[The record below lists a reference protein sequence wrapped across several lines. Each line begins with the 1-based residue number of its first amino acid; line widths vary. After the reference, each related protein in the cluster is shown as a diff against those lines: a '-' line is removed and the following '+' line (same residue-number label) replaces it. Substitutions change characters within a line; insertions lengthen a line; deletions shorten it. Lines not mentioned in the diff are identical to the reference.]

1 MLQNKEGPPGTMTF
15 KSSLM
20 FAKSLI
26 FPRAEKKSSARRSLW
41 GALICIGLSIVPL
54 VVVLSITNGMIQ
66 GMTDRIIGLSS
77 SNLQAYVSPKLKET
91 QNPDS
96 YREYAQQFKQVDGVL
111 EVYPEIGVTALAAGK
126 KMRTGAQIR
135 ALDKDIFSKNKSF
148 SELFTVIEGNLFE
161 YSEQID
167 SDETSSSNKYAVIGQ
182 KMAELLELHAGD
194 TFRIITIKTNNG
206 KQSPKLTSFK
216 VSAIVSSGYQE
227 LDALWVFVPLE
238 TVYQFVSL
246 DNASYTI
253 MINTPD
259 AYSADLV
266 RIQRELKTKFGKY
279 MNFYRWDQV
288 HEAEFENFSSTKVML
303 VFIMLLIVL
312 VASIN
317 ISSAIVMLV
326 MERRK
331 EIAILKSIGATPSG
345 ITFAF
350 IITGMTC
357 GLGGLVLG
365 LPFGLLAAVNANQ
378 IVNAIEKIVN
388 FFARL
393 GYLLKGVP
401 ADEINA
407 IRLMDPA
414 YYLQIIPV
422 NLPFSQLLLISLST
436 VLLALLVS
444 IIPSVKAGKE
454 KPLDILRK
462 A

>member
-1 MLQNKEGPPGTMTF
+1 MTF
-15 KSSLM
+15 KSSIL

-26 FPRAEKKSSARRSLW
+26 FPKAEKKSSARRSLW
-41 GALICIGLSIVPL
+41 GALLCIGLSIVPL
-54 VVVLSITNGMIQ
+54 IVVLSITNGMIQ

-77 SNLQAYVSPKLKET
+77 NNIQAYVSPKLSNT
-91 QNPDS
+91 QTADS
-96 YREYAQQFKQVDGVL
+96 YCEYAEQFKTVDGVL
-111 EVYPEIGVTALAAGK
+111 GVYPEISVTALAAGK

-135 ALDKDIFSKNKSF
+135 ALDKNIFTNNKAF
-148 SELFTVIEGNLFE
+148 RELFTILEGDVESYEN
-161 YSEQID
+161 Q
-167 SDETSSSNKYAVIGQ
+167 DEADGTQAIIGQ
-182 KMAELLELHAGD
+182 KMAQMLDVHAGD
-194 TFRIITIKTNNG
+194 TFRIITIKTVNG

-216 VSAIVSSGYQE
+216 VAAIVSSGYQE
-227 LDALWVFVPLE
+227 LDALWVFIPLE
-238 TVYQFVSL
+238 TAYKFVSL
-246 DNASYTI
+246 ANASYTV
-253 MINTPD
+253 MIETPQS
-259 AYSADLV
+259 YSPDLV
-266 RIQRELKTKFGKY
+266 RIQRELKATYGKY
-279 MNFYRWDQV
+279 INFYRWDQV
-288 HEAEFENFSSTKVML
+288 HTAEFENFSSTKVML
-303 VFIMLLIVL
+303 VFVMILIVL

-317 ISSAIVMLV
+317 ISSAIIMLV

-357 GLGGLVLG
+357 GLGGLALG

-378 IVNAIEKIVN
+378 IVRFIEKTVN
-388 FFARL
+388 VVAKA
-393 GYLLKGVP
+393 GYFLKGVP

-407 IRLMDPA
+407 IHLMDPA

-422 NLPFSQLLLISLST
+422 DLPFSQVILISLST
-436 VLLALLVS
+436 VLLALFVS

>member
-1 MLQNKEGPPGTMTF
+1 MTF

-41 GALICIGLSIVPL
+41 GALLCIGLSIVPL

-77 SNLQAYVSPKLKET
+77 SNLQAYVSPKLKDT
-91 QNPDS
+91 QNADS

-148 SELFTVIEGNLFE
+148 RELFNVVEGEISDFE
-161 YSEQID
+161 NQNAQ
-167 SDETSSSNKYAVIGQ
+167 ETSSSQRNAVIGQ

-206 KQSPKLTSFK
+206 KQSPKLTSFT

-266 RIQRELKTKFGKY
+266 RIQRELKATFGKY

-357 GLGGLVLG
+357 GLGGLALG

-401 ADEINA
+401 KDEINA

-414 YYLQIIPV
+414 YYLQTIPV

-444 IIPSVKAGKE
+444 IIPSVKAGRE

>member
-1 MLQNKEGPPGTMTF
+1 MTF
-15 KSSLM
+15 RSSLM

-26 FPRAEKKSSARRSLW
+26 FPKAEKKSSARRSLW
-41 GALICIGLSIVPL
+41 GALLCIGLSIVPL

-77 SNLQAYVSPKLKET
+77 SNIQAYVSPKLVDT
-91 QNPDS
+91 TDPQN
-96 YREYAQQFKQVDGVL
+96 YRDYANRFKSVDGVL

-135 ALDKDIFSKNKSF
+135 ALDKDIFTKNKSF
-148 SELFTVIEGNLFE
+148 AQLFEIIEGDITDYQNQDE
-161 YSEQID
+161 D
-167 SDETSSSNKYAVIGQ
+167 SGNYAIIGQ
-182 KMAELLELHAGD
+182 KMAQMLELKAGD
-194 TFRIITIKTNNG
+194 TFRIITIKTVNG
-206 KQSPKLTSFK
+206 NQSPKLTSFK

-227 LDALWVFVPLE
+227 LDALWVFIPLE
-238 TVYQFVSL
+238 SAYKFVSL
-246 DNASYTI
+246 ANASYTV
-253 MINTPD
+253 MIETPES
-259 AYSADLV
+259 YSPDLV
-266 RIQRELKTKFGKY
+266 RIQRDLKAAYGKY
-279 MNFYRWDQV
+279 INFYRWDQV
-288 HEAEFENFSSTKVML
+288 HAAEFENFSSTKVML
-303 VFIMLLIVL
+303 VFVMILIVL

-317 ISSAIVMLV
+317 ISSAIIMLV

-357 GLGGLVLG
+357 GLGGLALG
-365 LPFGLLAAVNANQ
+365 LPFGLLAAINANEL
-378 IVNAIEKIVN
+378 VKFIEKAVN
-388 FFARL
+388 YIAKVLYFI
-393 GYLLKGVP
+393 KGVP

-414 YYLQIIPV
+414 YYLQTIPV
-422 NLPFSQLLLISLST
+422 DLPFSQILLISLST
-436 VLLALLVS
+436 VLLALIVS
-444 IIPSVKAGKE
+444 IIPSIKAGKE

>member
-1 MLQNKEGPPGTMTF
+1 MTF
-15 KSSLM
+15 RSSLM

-26 FPRAEKKSSARRSLW
+26 FPKAEKKSSARRSLW
-41 GALICIGLSIVPL
+41 GALLCIGLSIVPL

-77 SNLQAYVSPKLKET
+77 NNIQAYVSPKLKDT
-91 QNPDS
+91 QNPQS
-96 YREYAQQFKQVDGVL
+96 YREYSKQFKNVNGVL

-135 ALDKDIFSKNKSF
+135 ALDKDIFTKNKAF
-148 SELFTVIEGNLFE
+148 TDLFTIIEGDVLDFQNQE
-161 YSEQID
+161 EGAG
-167 SDETSSSNKYAVIGQ
+167 TYAVVGQ
-182 KMAELLELHAGD
+182 KMAQMLDLHAGD
-194 TFRIITIKTNNG
+194 TFRVITIKTTDG
-206 KQSPKLTSFK
+206 KQSPRLTSFK

-227 LDALWVFVPLE
+227 LDALWVFIPLE
-238 TVYQFVSL
+238 AAYKFVSL
-246 DNASYTI
+246 GNASFTV
-253 MINTPD
+253 MIETPES
-259 AYSADLV
+259 YSPDLV
-266 RIQRELKTKFGKY
+266 RIQRELKKEYGKY
-279 MNFYRWDQV
+279 INFYRWDQV
-288 HEAEFENFSSTKVML
+288 HAAEFENFSSTKVML
-303 VFIMLLIVL
+303 VFIMILIVL

-317 ISSAIVMLV
+317 ISSAIIMLV

-350 IITGMTC
+350 IITGITC
-357 GLGGLVLG
+357 GLGGLALG
-365 LPFGLLAAVNANQ
+365 LPFGLLAAVNANE
-378 IVNAIEKIVN
+378 IVQFIEKLVN
-388 FFARL
+388 VIAKA
-393 GYLLKGVP
+393 GYYLKGVP
-401 ADEINA
+401 AEEINA

-414 YYLQIIPV
+414 YYLQTIPV
-422 NLPFSQLLLISLST
+422 NLPFSQVILISLST

>member
-1 MLQNKEGPPGTMTF
+1 MTF
-15 KSSLM
+15 RSSLM

-26 FPRAEKKSSARRSLW
+26 FPKAEKKSSARRSLW
-41 GALICIGLSIVPL
+41 GALLCIGLSIVPL
-54 VVVLSITNGMIQ
+54 IVVLSITNGMIQ

-77 SNLQAYVSPKLKET
+77 NNIQAYVSPKLKDT
-91 QNPDS
+91 QNPQN
-96 YREYAQQFKQVDGVL
+96 YRDYAQQFKTINGVL

-135 ALDKDIFSKNKSF
+135 ALDKNIFTKNKSF
-148 SELFTVIEGNLFE
+148 SELFTIIEGDVLDFQNQE
-161 YSEQID
+161 EGAA
-167 SDETSSSNKYAVIGQ
+167 TYAVVGQ
-182 KMAELLELHAGD
+182 KMAQMLDLHAGD
-194 TFRIITIKTNNG
+194 TFRVITIKTTDG

-216 VSAIVSSGYQE
+216 VSAIISSGYQE
-227 LDALWVFVPLE
+227 LDALWVFIPLE
-238 TVYQFVSL
+238 AAYKFVSL
-246 DNASYTI
+246 ANASFTV
-253 MINTPD
+253 MIETPES
-259 AYSADLV
+259 YSPDLV
-266 RIQRELKTKFGKY
+266 RIQRELKKEYGKY
-279 MNFYRWDQV
+279 INFYRWDQV
-288 HEAEFENFSSTKVML
+288 HAAEFENFSSTKVML
-303 VFIMLLIVL
+303 VFIMILIVL

-317 ISSAIVMLV
+317 ISSAIIMLV

-350 IITGMTC
+350 IITGITC
-357 GLGGLVLG
+357 GLGGLALG
-365 LPFGLLAAVNANQ
+365 LPFGLLAAVNANE
-378 IVNAIEKIVN
+378 IVKFIEKLVN
-388 FFARL
+388 IIAKA
-393 GYLLKGVP
+393 GYYLKGVP

-414 YYLQIIPV
+414 YYLQTIPV
-422 NLPFSQLLLISLST
+422 NLPFSQVILISLST

>member
-1 MLQNKEGPPGTMTF
+1 MTF
-15 KSSLM
+15 RSSLM

-26 FPRAEKKSSARRSLW
+26 FPKAEKKSSARRSLW
-41 GALICIGLSIVPL
+41 GALLCIGLSIVPL

-77 SNLQAYVSPKLKET
+77 NNIQAYVSPKLKDT
-91 QNPDS
+91 QNPQS
-96 YREYAQQFKQVDGVL
+96 YRDYAQQFKNINGVL

-126 KMRTGAQIR
+126 KMRTGVQIR
-135 ALDKDIFSKNKSF
+135 ALDKNIFTKNKAF
-148 SELFTVIEGNLFE
+148 TDLFTIIEGDVLDFQNQE
-161 YSEQID
+161 EGAG
-167 SDETSSSNKYAVIGQ
+167 TYAVVGQ
-182 KMAELLELHAGD
+182 KMAQMLDLHAGD
-194 TFRIITIKTNNG
+194 TFRVITIKTTDG

-227 LDALWVFVPLE
+227 LDALWVFIPLE
-238 TVYQFVSL
+238 AAYKFVSL
-246 DNASYTI
+246 GNASFTV
-253 MINTPD
+253 MIETPES
-259 AYSADLV
+259 YSPDLV
-266 RIQRELKTKFGKY
+266 RIQRELKKEYGKY
-279 MNFYRWDQV
+279 INFYRWDQV
-288 HEAEFENFSSTKVML
+288 HAAEFENFSSTKVML
-303 VFIMLLIVL
+303 VFIMILIVL

-317 ISSAIVMLV
+317 ISSAIIMLV

-350 IITGMTC
+350 IITGITC
-357 GLGGLVLG
+357 GLGGLALG
-365 LPFGLLAAVNANQ
+365 LPFGLLAAVNANE
-378 IVNAIEKIVN
+378 IVQFIEKLVN
-388 FFARL
+388 VIAKA
-393 GYLLKGVP
+393 GYYLKGVP
-401 ADEINA
+401 AEEINA

-414 YYLQIIPV
+414 YYLQTIPV
-422 NLPFSQLLLISLST
+422 NLPFSQVILISLST

>member
-1 MLQNKEGPPGTMTF
+1 MTF

-41 GALICIGLSIVPL
+41 GALLCIGLSIVPL
-54 VVVLSITNGMIQ
+54 IVVLSITNGMIQ

-77 SNLQAYVSPKLKET
+77 SNVQAYVSPKLLKT
-91 QNPDS
+91 MDAQS
-96 YREYAQQFKQVDGVL
+96 YRDYAEEYKAVDGVL
-111 EVYPEIGVTALAAGK
+111 EVYPEIGITALAAGK
-126 KMRTGAQIR
+126 KMRTGAQLR
-135 ALDKDIFSKNKSF
+135 AMDSDIFTKNKSF
-148 SELFTVIEGNLFE
+148 KELFTVIEGDVNE
-161 YSEQID
+161 YASQPQDGSEKLAI
-167 SDETSSSNKYAVIGQ
+167 IGQ
-182 KMAELLELHAGD
+182 KMADTLELHAGD

-238 TVYQFVSL
+238 TVYQFISL
-246 DNASYTI
+246 ANASYTV
-253 MINTPD
+253 MIETPD
-259 AYSADLV
+259 AYSPDLV
-266 RIQRELKTKFGKY
+266 RIQRELKSNFGKY
-279 MNFYRWDQV
+279 ANFYRWDQV

-303 VFIMLLIVL
+303 VFVMLLIVL

-326 MERRK
+326 MERRR

-350 IITGMTC
+350 IITGITC
-357 GLGGLVLG
+357 GLGGIAIG

-378 IVNAIEKIVN
+378 IVQLIEKAVN
-388 FFARL
+388 AVAKI

-401 ADEINA
+401 VEEIKA
-407 IRLMDPA
+407 IKLMDPA
-414 YYLQIIPV
+414 YYLQTIPV
-422 NLPFSQLLLISLST
+422 NLPFSQVMLICLST
-436 VLLALLVS
+436 ALLALVVS
-444 IIPSVKAGKE
+444 IVPSVKAGKE
-454 KPLDILRK
+454 KPLEILRK

>member
-1 MLQNKEGPPGTMTF
+1 MTF

-26 FPRAEKKSSARRSLW
+26 FPKAEKKSSARRSLW
-41 GALICIGLSIVPL
+41 GALLCIGLSIVPL

-77 SNLQAYVSPKLKET
+77 NNIQAYVSPKLKDT
-91 QNPDS
+91 QQAQA
-96 YREYAQQFKQVDGVL
+96 YRDYAEQFKTVDGVL
-111 EVYPEIGVTALAAGK
+111 GVYPEISVTALAAGK
-126 KMRTGAQIR
+126 KMRTGIQIR
-135 ALDKDIFSKNKSF
+135 ALNKEIFSQNKAF
-148 SELFTVIEGNLFE
+148 SELFSIIEGDIQSFQNQNE
-161 YSEQID
+161 
-167 SDETSSSNKYAVIGQ
+167 ETETWAIVGQ
-182 KMAELLELHAGD
+182 KMAEMLELHEGD
-194 TFRIITIKTNNG
+194 TFRVITIKTTDG

-227 LDALWVFVPLE
+227 LDALWVFIPLE
-238 TVYQFVSL
+238 SAYKFISL
-246 DNASYTI
+246 ANASYTV
-253 MINTPD
+253 MIETPD
-259 AYSADLV
+259 SYSPDLV
-266 RIQRELKTKFGKY
+266 RIQKELKAGYGKY
-279 MNFYRWDQV
+279 INFYRWDQV
-288 HEAEFENFSSTKVML
+288 HAAEFENFSSTKVML
-303 VFIMLLIVL
+303 VFIMILIVL

-317 ISSAIVMLV
+317 ISSAIIMLV
-326 MERRK
+326 MERKK

-345 ITFAF
+345 ITFSF

-357 GLGGLVLG
+357 GLGGLILG

-378 IVNAIEKIVN
+378 IVQFIEKAVNAI
-388 FFARL
+388 ARA
-393 GYLLKGVP
+393 GYVLKGVP

-414 YYLQIIPV
+414 YYLQTIPV
-422 NLPFSQLLLISLST
+422 DLPFAQIILISLST

-444 IIPSVKAGKE
+444 VIPSVKAGKE

>member
-1 MLQNKEGPPGTMTF
+1 MTF

-77 SNLQAYVSPKLKET
+77 SNIQAYVSPKLKDT
-91 QNPDS
+91 QTAGS
-96 YREYAQQFKQVDGVL
+96 YRDYARQFLEVNGVL
-111 EVYPEIGVTALAAGK
+111 DAYPEIGVTALAAGK

-135 ALDKDIFSKNKSF
+135 ALDKDIFTKNKAF
-148 SELFTVIEGNLFE
+148 NKLFTIIEGDLSDYENQD
-161 YSEQID
+161 SE
-167 SDETSSSNKYAVIGQ
+167 ENSSQKKAVIGQ
-182 KMAELLELHAGD
+182 KMAEMLEVHAGD
-194 TFRIITIKTNNG
+194 TFRVITIKTING
-206 KQSPKLTSFK
+206 KQSPKLTSFT
-216 VSAIVSSGYQE
+216 VAAIISSGYQE

-238 TVYQFVSL
+238 TAYQFVSL

-266 RIQRELKTKFGKY
+266 RIQKELKTKFGKY

-303 VFIMLLIVL
+303 VFVMLLIVL

-357 GLGGLVLG
+357 GLGGLAIG
-365 LPFGLLAAVNANQ
+365 LPFGLLAAVNANE
-378 IVNAIEKIVN
+378 IVNIIEKIVN
-388 FFARL
+388 FFARV

-414 YYLQIIPV
+414 YYLQEISV
-422 NLPFSQLLLISLST
+422 NLPFSQLLLISVAT
-436 VLLALLVS
+436 VLLALVVS
-444 IIPSVKAGKE
+444 IIPSVKAGRE

>member
-1 MLQNKEGPPGTMTF
+1 MTF

-41 GALICIGLSIVPL
+41 GALLCIGLSIVPL
-54 VVVLSITNGMIQ
+54 IVVLSITNGMIQ

-77 SNLQAYVSPKLKET
+77 SNVQAYVSPKLLKT
-91 QNPDS
+91 MDAQS
-96 YREYAQQFKQVDGVL
+96 YRDYAQEYKAVDGVL
-111 EVYPEIGVTALAAGK
+111 DVYPEIGVTALAAGK
-126 KMRTGAQIR
+126 KMRTGAQLR
-135 ALDKDIFSKNKSF
+135 ALDSDIFTKNKSF
-148 SELFTVIEGNLFE
+148 KELFTVIEGDVNE
-161 YSEQID
+161 YASQAADGSEKLAI
-167 SDETSSSNKYAVIGQ
+167 IGQ
-182 KMAELLELHAGD
+182 KMADTLELHAGD

-206 KQSPKLTSFK
+206 KQSPKLTSFT

-246 DNASYTI
+246 ANASYTV
-253 MINTPD
+253 MIETPD
-259 AYSADLV
+259 AYSPDLV
-266 RIQRELKTKFGKY
+266 RIQRELKSNFGKY
-279 MNFYRWDQV
+279 ANFYRWDQV

-303 VFIMLLIVL
+303 VFVMLLIVL

-326 MERRK
+326 MERRR

-350 IITGMTC
+350 IITGITC
-357 GLGGLVLG
+357 GLGGLAIG

-378 IVNAIEKIVN
+378 IVQLIEKAVNAIANI
-388 FFARL
+388 

-401 ADEINA
+401 VEEIKA
-407 IRLMDPA
+407 IKLMDPA
-414 YYLQIIPV
+414 YYLQTIPV
-422 NLPFSQLLLISLST
+422 NLPFSQVMLICLST
-436 VLLALLVS
+436 ALLALVVS
-444 IIPSVKAGKE
+444 IVPSVKAGKE
-454 KPLDILRK
+454 KPLEILRK

>member
-1 MLQNKEGPPGTMTF
+1 MTF

-77 SNLQAYVSPKLKET
+77 SNIQAFVSPKLKDT
-91 QNPDS
+91 QNAQS
-96 YREYAQQFKQVDGVL
+96 YRDYSQQFKSVDGVL
-111 EVYPEIGVTALAAGK
+111 EVYPEISINALAAGK
-126 KMRTGAQIR
+126 KSRSGAQIR
-135 ALDKDIFSKNKSF
+135 ALDKDIFTKNKSF
-148 SELFTVIEGNLFE
+148 KELFTIVDGDILDYTNQ
-161 YSEQID
+161 SEQD
-167 SDETSSSNKYAVIGQ
+167 GAGLKNAVIGQ
-182 KMAELLELHAGD
+182 KMAELLELSAGD
-194 TFRIITIKTNNG
+194 TFRLITIKTNNG
-206 KQSPKLTSFK
+206 KQSPKLSSFK
-216 VSAIVSSGYQE
+216 VSAIVTSGYQE

-238 TVYQFVSL
+238 AAYNFVSL
-246 DNASYTI
+246 DNASYTV
-253 MINTPD
+253 MIDTPQS
-259 AYSADLV
+259 YSPDLV
-266 RIQRELKTKFGKY
+266 RIQKELKEKYGKY
-279 MNFYRWDQV
+279 INFYRWDQV

-331 EIAILKSIGATPSG
+331 EIAILKSIGASPSG
-345 ITFAF
+345 ITIAF
-350 IITGMTC
+350 IMTGMTC
-357 GLGGLVLG
+357 GLGGLILG

-378 IVNAIEKIVN
+378 IVNFIEKVVN
-388 FFARL
+388 FFARA
-393 GYLLKGVP
+393 GYLLKGIP
-401 ADEINA
+401 ADEIKA

-422 NLPFSQLLLISLST
+422 DLPFSQLLLISLAT

>member
-1 MLQNKEGPPGTMTF
+1 MTF

-77 SNLQAYVSPKLKET
+77 SNIQAYVSPKLKDT
-91 QNPDS
+91 QNADS
-96 YREYAQQFKQVDGVL
+96 YRAYAKQFLEVDGVL
-111 EVYPEIGVTALAAGK
+111 QAYPEIGITALAAGK

-135 ALDKDIFSKNKSF
+135 AMDKDIFSMNKAF
-148 SELFTVIEGNLFE
+148 KELFTIIEGDISE
-161 YSEQID
+161 YENQ
-167 SDETSSSNKYAVIGQ
+167 SDEDDTSAQKNAVIGQ
-182 KMAELLELHAGD
+182 KMSELLELHAGD

-253 MINTPD
+253 MIDTPE
-259 AYSADLV
+259 AYSPDLV

-288 HEAEFENFSSTKVML
+288 HESEFENFSSTKVML

-357 GLGGLVLG
+357 GLGGLALG

-378 IVNAIEKIVN
+378 IVKIIEKVVN
-388 FFARL
+388 LFARF

-407 IRLMDPA
+407 IKLMDPA
-414 YYLQIIPV
+414 YYLQTIPV

-436 VLLALLVS
+436 VLLALFVS
-444 IIPSVKAGKE
+444 IIPSVKAGRE

>member
-1 MLQNKEGPPGTMTF
+1 MTF

-41 GALICIGLSIVPL
+41 GALICIGLSIIPL

-77 SNLQAYVSPKLKET
+77 SNLQAYVSPKLKDT
-91 QNPDS
+91 QTAES
-96 YREYAQQFKQVDGVL
+96 YREYANQFKEVEGVL
-111 EVYPEIGVTALAAGK
+111 EVYPEIGLTALAAGK

-135 ALDKDIFSKNKSF
+135 ALDKNIFTDNKAF
-148 SELFTVIEGNLFE
+148 RELFTIIEGHIAD
-161 YSEQID
+161 YQDPKS
-167 SDETSSSNKYAVIGQ
+167 AVIGQ
-182 KMAELLELHAGD
+182 KMAEMLELHAGD

-216 VSAIVSSGYQE
+216 VAAIVSSGYQE

-238 TVYQFVSL
+238 TVYNFVSL
-246 DNASYTI
+246 ENASYTI
-253 MINTPD
+253 MINTPQ
-259 AYSADLV
+259 AYSPDLV
-266 RIQRELKTKFGKY
+266 RIQRELKTRFGKY

-303 VFIMLLIVL
+303 VFVMILIVL

-357 GLGGLVLG
+357 GLGGLALG

-378 IVNAIEKIVN
+378 IVNFIEKVVN
-388 FFARL
+388 FFARA
-393 GYLLKGVP
+393 GYLLKGIP
-401 ADEINA
+401 ADEIKA
-407 IRLMDPA
+407 IKLMDPA
-414 YYLQIIPV
+414 YYLQTIPV
-422 NLPFSQLLLISLST
+422 NLPFSQLLLISLAT

-444 IIPSVKAGKE
+444 VIPSVKAGRE

>member
-1 MLQNKEGPPGTMTF
+1 MTF
-15 KSSLM
+15 RSSLM

-26 FPRAEKKSSARRSLW
+26 FPKAEKKSSARRSLW
-41 GALICIGLSIVPL
+41 GALLCIGLSIVPL

-77 SNLQAYVSPKLKET
+77 NNIQAYVSPKLKDT
-91 QNPDS
+91 QSPQS
-96 YREYAQQFKQVDGVL
+96 YREYSKQFKNVNGVL

-135 ALDKDIFSKNKSF
+135 ALDKDIFTKNKAF
-148 SELFTVIEGNLFE
+148 TDLFTIIEGDVLDFQNQE
-161 YSEQID
+161 EGAG
-167 SDETSSSNKYAVIGQ
+167 TYAVVGQ
-182 KMAELLELHAGD
+182 KMAQMLDLHAGD
-194 TFRIITIKTNNG
+194 TFRVITIKTTDG
-206 KQSPKLTSFK
+206 KQSPRLTSFK

-227 LDALWVFVPLE
+227 LDALWVFIPLE
-238 TVYQFVSL
+238 AAYKFVSL
-246 DNASYTI
+246 GNASFTV
-253 MINTPD
+253 MIETPES
-259 AYSADLV
+259 YSPDLV
-266 RIQRELKTKFGKY
+266 RIQRELKKEYGKY
-279 MNFYRWDQV
+279 INFYRWDQV
-288 HEAEFENFSSTKVML
+288 HAAEFENFSSTKVML
-303 VFIMLLIVL
+303 VFIMILIVL

-317 ISSAIVMLV
+317 ISSAIIMLV

-350 IITGMTC
+350 IITGITC
-357 GLGGLVLG
+357 GLGGLALG
-365 LPFGLLAAVNANQ
+365 LPFGLLAAVNANE
-378 IVNAIEKIVN
+378 IVQFIEKLINVI
-388 FFARL
+388 AKA
-393 GYLLKGVP
+393 GYYLKGIP
-401 ADEINA
+401 AEEINA

-414 YYLQIIPV
+414 YYLQTIPV
-422 NLPFSQLLLISLST
+422 NLPFSQVILISLST

>member
-1 MLQNKEGPPGTMTF
+1 MTF

-41 GALICIGLSIVPL
+41 GALLCIGLSIVPL
-54 VVVLSITNGMIQ
+54 IVVLSITNGMIQ

-77 SNLQAYVSPKLKET
+77 SNVQAYVSPRLPQAATAE
-91 QNPDS
+91 S
-96 YREYAQQFKQVDGVL
+96 YRQYAQQYKKVNGVL
-111 EVYPEIGVTALAAGK
+111 EVYPEIGITALAAGK
-126 KMRTGAQIR
+126 RMRTGAQLR
-135 ALDKDIFSKNKSF
+135 AMDSDIFINNKAF
-148 SELFTVIEGNLFE
+148 RELFTIVEGDVKE
-161 YSEQID
+161 YCSQNTQ
-167 SDETSSSNKYAVIGQ
+167 ETGAGTEKLAIIGQ
-182 KMAELLELHAGD
+182 KMAQMLELHAGD
-194 TFRIITIKTNNG
+194 TFRIITIKTNGG

-246 DNASYTI
+246 ENASYTI
-253 MINTPD
+253 MIETPD
-259 AYSADLV
+259 SYSPELV
-266 RIQRELKTKFGKY
+266 RIQRELKAQFGKY
-279 MNFYRWDQV
+279 ANFYRWDQV

-303 VFIMLLIVL
+303 VFVMLLIVL

-326 MERRK
+326 MERRR

-350 IITGMTC
+350 IITGITC
-357 GLGGLVLG
+357 GLGGLAIG
-365 LPFGLLAAVNANQ
+365 LPFGLLAAVNANE
-378 IVNAIEKIVN
+378 IVKIIEKAVNAIAK
-388 FFARL
+388 A

-401 ADEINA
+401 VEEIKA
-407 IRLMDPA
+407 IKLMDPA
-414 YYLQIIPV
+414 YYLQTIPV
-422 NLPFSQLLLISLST
+422 NLPFSQVMLICLST
-436 VLLALLVS
+436 ALLALVVS
-444 IIPSVKAGKE
+444 IVPSVKAGKE
-454 KPLDILRK
+454 KPLEILRK

>member
-1 MLQNKEGPPGTMTF
+1 MTF
-15 KSSLM
+15 RSSFM

-26 FPRAEKKSSARRSLW
+26 FPKAEKKSSARRSLW
-41 GALICIGLSIVPL
+41 GALLCIGLSIVPL

-77 SNLQAYVSPKLKET
+77 NNIQAYVSPKLKDT
-91 QNPDS
+91 QNPQS
-96 YREYAQQFKQVDGVL
+96 YREYSKQFKNVNGVL

-135 ALDKDIFSKNKSF
+135 ALDKDIFTKNKAF
-148 SELFTVIEGNLFE
+148 TDLFTIIEGDVLDFQNQE
-161 YSEQID
+161 EGAG
-167 SDETSSSNKYAVIGQ
+167 TYAVVGQ
-182 KMAELLELHAGD
+182 KMAQMLDLHAGD
-194 TFRIITIKTNNG
+194 TFRVITIKTTDG
-206 KQSPKLTSFK
+206 KQSPRLTSFK

-227 LDALWVFVPLE
+227 LDALWVFIPLE
-238 TVYQFVSL
+238 AAYKFVSL
-246 DNASYTI
+246 ANASFTV
-253 MINTPD
+253 MIETPES
-259 AYSADLV
+259 YSPDLV
-266 RIQRELKTKFGKY
+266 RIQRELKKEYGKY
-279 MNFYRWDQV
+279 INFYRWDQV
-288 HEAEFENFSSTKVML
+288 HAAEFENFSSTKVML
-303 VFIMLLIVL
+303 VFIMILIVL

-317 ISSAIVMLV
+317 ISSAIIMLV

-350 IITGMTC
+350 IITGITC
-357 GLGGLVLG
+357 GLGGLALG
-365 LPFGLLAAVNANQ
+365 LPFGLLAAVNANE
-378 IVNAIEKIVN
+378 IVQFIEKLVN
-388 FFARL
+388 VIAKA
-393 GYLLKGVP
+393 GYYLKGLP
-401 ADEINA
+401 AEEINA

-414 YYLQIIPV
+414 YYLQTIPV
-422 NLPFSQLLLISLST
+422 NLPFSQVILISLST